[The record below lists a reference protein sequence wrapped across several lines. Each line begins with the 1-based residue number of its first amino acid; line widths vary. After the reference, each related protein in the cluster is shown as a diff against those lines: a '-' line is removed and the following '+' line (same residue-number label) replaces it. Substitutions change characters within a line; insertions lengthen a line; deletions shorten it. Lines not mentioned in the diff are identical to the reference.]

1 MRKKYLV
8 TAGAMALSM
17 GLLAGC
23 GAPKADQFVDKMMEN
38 AEDSFAATVDMDVDV
53 SVDFGMAVD
62 LSANGGI
69 EMEYDGS
76 DKDAPAVHFTTDLSY
91 AAMGQKGDLNT
102 EAYSISDGDTVI
114 AYAKDP
120 DSGDWIK
127 TEQEVKENPLDE
139 ETMNKIREASADV
152 MKQGEVEKKA
162 VKVNGED
169 CWVLKLDTTADAYMP
184 VYDILLEAAGDEAED
199 ALEETGVDN
208 QTIES
213 YLSYFN
219 MDMTVYASKKTGRCV
234 KMEIDMSGS
243 DMEGLLDQVN
253 EDFGDQMGGFIDLS
267 TVSVE
272 LNAISFTVEFTEWGD
287 VTVEVPDDVAE
298 KATDMGSA
306 FNTDDEEIGWDVE
319 DTDAEVNTDAD
330 ADIDLNATPDT
341 DSDAS
346 GNDELSINSD
356 GSVSLYD
363 YDNNYICDVKVR
375 DGFEL
380 DEDFS
385 VPTYLSF
392 DGTGSGYKTYSIYP
406 GLWLDWDDVVAEGE
420 LHEEDDGDYYVVF
433 GENDDKQTTVKSVI
447 DLGIERDGYPV
458 YATCDAIMNADNSG
472 FEYSTY
478 TLAFRVDDDDNW
490 VEVYLYED
498 DIEDWSADQF
508 KEVYEEIFE

>member
-38 AEDSFAATVDMDVDV
+38 AEDSFAATIDMDIDV

-62 LSANGGI
+62 ASANGGI

-76 DKDAPAVHFTTDLSY
+76 DKDAPAVHMTTDLKY
-91 AAMGQKGDLNT
+91 AAAGQKGNLDT
-102 EAYSISDGDTVI
+102 EVYSITEGDTVV

-120 DSGDWIK
+120 DSGDWVK

-184 VYDILLEAAGDEAED
+184 VYVIILDAAGDEAED
-199 ALEETGVDN
+199 ALESSGVDN
-208 QTIES
+208 QTIEN

-253 EDFGDQMGGFIDLS
+253 DDFGDMLGGFIDLS

-287 VTVEVPDDVAE
+287 VKVEVPDDGVE
-298 KATDMGSA
+298 KAAEVITVRGFDDDDDW
-306 FNTDDEEIGWDVE
+306 DDEGWGE
-319 DTDAEVNTDAD
+319 
-330 ADIDLNATPDT
+330 TPDV
-341 DSDAS
+341 DATADVDDDNS
-346 GNDELSINSD
+346 GFSSSSSNDGLTINSD
-356 GSVSLYD
+356 GSVALYD
-363 YDNNYICDVKVR
+363 YDDNYLCDVNTRK
-375 DGFEL
+375 GYEL
-380 DEDFS
+380 DESFS
-385 VPTYLSF
+385 IPTYLSY
-392 DGTGSGYKTYSIYP
+392 DWTGSGYASYSVCP
-406 GLWLDWDDVVAEGE
+406 GLWLDWDDVVEDGE
-420 LHEEDDGDYYVVF
+420 LHQEDDGDYYVVF
-433 GENDDKQTTVKSVI
+433 GENSDKKTTVKSVI
-447 DLGIERDGYPV
+447 DLGIDRNGYPV
-458 YATCDAIMNADNSG
+458 YATCDATMNEDNSD
-472 FEYSTY
+472 FESSTY
-478 TLAFRVDDDDNW
+478 TIAFRVDDDDNW
-490 VEVYLYED
+490 VEVYMYED
-498 DIEDWSADQF
+498 GMDDWDADDYRA
-508 KEVYEEIFE
+508 VYEEIFE